1 MVQCHSWERPQNQSL
16 WRHRTRHYTTLC
28 EITVLTVS
36 TIIICGET
44 VPFLGSYLDND
55 NYAIYES
62 RIVVKLFYISSS
74 TLIPSLQ
81 SSRVSSCA
89 VLPDL
94 SVSHSRPRPET
105 FLHRHPGD
113 TRLTAELSSAA

>member
-1 MVQCHSWERPQNQSL
+1 MVQCHSWERPQIQSL
-16 WRHRTRHYTTLC
+16 WRHRTRHYTILC

-36 TIIICGET
+36 TCSET
-44 VPFLGSYLDND
+44 VLFVCSYLDND

-62 RIVVKLFYISSS
+62 RTIVKLFYISSS
-74 TLIPSLQ
+74 TLIPSFQ

-94 SVSHSRPRPET
+94 SESHSRPRPET

-113 TRLTAELSSAA
+113 TDCRVI